1 MKFRVSSATGA
12 IRAGRAKSKQ
22 RADNLLETSRGLRTD
37 ETNTIV
43 FDLNE
48 LGLKPV
54 SFTPLE
60 ELKINLGSLTENE
73 LQKTIADLIHHG
85 TGAAI
90 PLIENLSHHAS
101 VKIRKSVASSLNEF
115 DYLEIIDTLL
125 NLLMDRS
132 PEVREEATTSLG
144 LFAMTDTLP
153 LLRRMSRDKSEQVRF
168 ATLKA
173 LSNFEVSAPAEVLS
187 VSSPLLLDPKP
198 ANAVTAFQVI
208 KNLEFTPVSKQAQ
221 ALINGVETFHPTLAA
236 ASSASAPAII
246 ASFPA
251 PGIDMWCE
259 RNWRTVENRP
269 ETGETQLSELS
280 AVIETEDK
288 KGSYKGPRHL
298 NGWWAGMMHH
308 NDFKPG
314 EPQFISS
321 RPGYTYRF
329 CAAITSGDLPGD
341 YAVQAPIELGQ
352 GATVVAVALIADNE
366 YLAIE
371 GDAVK
376 ELQVPAEGDSN
387 VAEFLIRGLKLGVT
401 ELELL
406 VYHRG
411 CLTVRAVT
419 TQIAVKNVN
428 GSVTNQVVPVPVTAP
443 VMSKGDDVTAAA
455 GSIIQQR
462 LASLMIA
469 PPLFNRRDELVFALF
484 YQDDSGYNFETT
496 RVPRER
502 ASVNRIFLHE
512 GLSKL
517 IGQRRE
523 WWRGYQ
529 KVFLQDSFDL
539 KISERDSKKG
549 LRTLKE
555 IGLRL
560 WSDIFQGFP
569 SLESIRR
576 KLQHL
581 LETAGQSSVL
591 QIVSDQVF
599 LPWQLVYLKD
609 THDDPSVH
617 RFLGMRFQTE
627 QTLALGLNLAV
638 SPPQKASGPIAAYFN
653 SNLPGQTIER
663 HKKIFREYRD
673 KESELLSD
681 LKRVD
686 NRSPALYFYCH
697 AEYNPQ
703 DKQKSWIEFTNSN
716 ARLTLGHLQDETRVD
731 PATQVQ
737 IEFKSAPLVFLNAC
751 QSGEMDSAIY
761 ESFVG
766 FMLRDKKAGGVVGT
780 EARMPAFFATYLAV
794 EFWEQTKSNPSPVS
808 KILFDLRRDCWKN
821 YNNPLGFL
829 YSLYTNGDFTVAVN

>member
-12 IRAGRAKSKQ
+12 IRAARAKSKQ

-144 LFAMTDTLP
+144 RFAMTDTLP
-153 LLRRMSRDKSEQVRF
+153 LLRRMSRDKSERVRF

-208 KNLEFTPVSKQAQ
+208 KNLEFTTVSEQAQ

-259 RNWRTVENRP
+259 RNWRTLENRP
-269 ETGETQLSELS
+269 ETGETQVAELT
-280 AVIETEDK
+280 AVIKTEDEK
-288 KGSYKGPRHL
+288 VNRKGPRHL
-298 NGWWAGMMHH
+298 NGWWAGMLHH

-329 CAAITSGDLPGD
+329 CAAITGGDLPGD
-341 YAVQAPIELGQ
+341 YVAHAPIELGE
-352 GATVVAVALIADNE
+352 GATVVAVALIVDNE

-371 GDAVK
+371 GDGVK

-387 VAEFLIRGLKLGVT
+387 VAEFLIRGLKPGDT
-401 ELELL
+401 GLELL

-419 TQIAVKNVN
+419 TQIAVKNVD
-428 GSVTNQVVPVPVTAP
+428 GSVTDKVVPVATP
-443 VMSKGDDVTAAA
+443 VMSKGDDVTTAA
-455 GSIIQQR
+455 GAIVQQR

-469 PPLFNRRDELVFALF
+469 PPMFNPRDELVFALF
-484 YQDDSGYNFETT
+484 SQDDTGYHFETT
-496 RVPRER
+496 RVPKER
-502 ASVNRIFLHE
+502 ANVNRNFLRE

-517 IGQRRE
+517 IGQRRDL
-523 WWRGYQ
+523 WRGYQ

-539 KISERDSKKG
+539 KISKRDSQKG
-549 LRTLKE
+549 LQTLKE
-555 IGLRL
+555 VGLRL
-560 WSDIFQGFP
+560 WSDIFQGP
-569 SLESIRR
+569 GLESIRR
-576 KLQHL
+576 RLQNL
-581 LETAGQSSVL
+581 LEGARESSVL
-591 QIVSDQVF
+591 QIVSDKVF
-599 LPWQLVYLKD
+599 LPWQLVYLND
-609 THDDPSVH
+609 GQAQPSID
-617 RFLGMRFQTE
+617 RFWGMRFQTE
-627 QTLALGLNLAV
+627 QTLALGLSLAV
-638 SPPQKASGPIAAYFN
+638 TAPQKASGPIAAYFN
-653 SNLPGQTIER
+653 SNLPGQTIEM
-663 HKKIFREYRD
+663 HKKIIRKYRD

-681 LKRVD
+681 LKLVD

-703 DKQKSWIEFTNSN
+703 DKQKSWIELTNVN

-731 PATQVQ
+731 PATQSQ

-780 EARMPAFFATYLAV
+780 ETRMPAFFATNLAV
-794 EFWEQTKSNPSPVS
+794 EFWERAKSNPSPVS
-808 KILFDLRRDCWKN
+808 KILFDLRRDYWKN